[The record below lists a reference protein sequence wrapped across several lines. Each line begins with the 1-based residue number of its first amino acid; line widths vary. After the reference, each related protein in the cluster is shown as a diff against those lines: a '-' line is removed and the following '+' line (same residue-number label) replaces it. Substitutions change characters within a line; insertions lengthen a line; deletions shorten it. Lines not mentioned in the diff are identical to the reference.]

1 MRFAAR
7 SFVSPR
13 DLAAAVDVSE
23 SSLKRWADDGR
34 IEVRRT
40 AGGHRRIAIGE
51 AIRFVR
57 ERGLVL
63 VDPARLG
70 LPDLGPQAPRIRPL
84 ASDDLGALFEAH
96 RGRDAAQAL
105 LRAFLGG
112 MSVAEL
118 CDGPVR
124 GALEGIGR
132 RYERHADGI
141 AIEHG
146 AVDACLQ
153 GLGAIRGL
161 LSPRPGGSLAVG
173 GAVEGDPYILPSLT
187 VAMVVEEEGGRAI
200 NVGPNAPTR
209 ALAALVAEKRPSLV
223 WRSASVAPDR
233 AVRCG
238 EIDWLADLVRD
249 ARSIVAVG
257 GRGFRL
263 DRSLPTGVQRFDS
276 LQQLTGF
283 LRAAW
288 GAPASRGT

>member
-1 MRFAAR
+1 MRSTPR

-13 DLAAAVDVSE
+13 DLATAVDVSE

-57 ERGLVL
+57 ERGLAV
-63 VDPARLG
+63 VDPVRLG
-70 LPDLGPQAPRIRPL
+70 LPDLGPQPPRSGPL
-84 ASDDLGALFEAH
+84 TGDELGALFEAH
-96 RGRDAAQAL
+96 RGREAAQEL

-124 GALEGIGR
+124 GALEGVGR

-161 LSPRPGGSLAVG
+161 LSPRPAGPLAVG
-173 GAVEGDPYILPSLT
+173 GAVEGDPYILPSLA

-200 NVGPNAPTR
+200 NVGPNTPVR
-209 ALAALVAEKRPSLV
+209 ALAALVSERAPGLV
-223 WRSASVAPDR
+223 WRSASVSPDR
-233 AVRCG
+233 AVLGR
-238 EIDWLADLVRD
+238 EIDWLTEL
-249 ARSIVAVG
+249 ARGAGSIVVVG

-288 GAPASRGT
+288 GASSSRM